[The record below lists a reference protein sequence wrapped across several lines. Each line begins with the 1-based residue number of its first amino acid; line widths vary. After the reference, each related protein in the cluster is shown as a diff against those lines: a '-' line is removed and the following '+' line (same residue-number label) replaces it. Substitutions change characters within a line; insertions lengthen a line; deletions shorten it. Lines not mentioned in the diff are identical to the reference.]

1 MNGIPPNAPIAIP
14 DRSETESAD
23 CAICRDNDCNPAPLM
38 TTTICNHTFHKICL
52 DNWLIAKNTCP
63 MCRAV
68 LSNRAVEPTER
79 VTHHVGSRFRRALD
93 NIPMSPM
100 RRAYIDAYK
109 RARKRAR
116 IDAYKQARQRTY
128 IDAYKQARQ
137 RACIDAYKQA
147 RQRACVRSYQHALRT
162 SSIRSQRQ
170 SFDIGNPQSGNPK
183 VSDDNLHN
191 DQGTR
196 LSLTPCTD
204 MLPKQHEQE
213 RT

>member
-14 DRSETESAD
+14 DRSEIESVD
-23 CAICRDNDCNPAPLM
+23 CAICRENDCNPAPLM

-68 LSNRAVEPTER
+68 LSNRAVESTER
-79 VTHHVGSRFRRALD
+79 ITRHVGSRFHRALD
-93 NIPMSPM
+93 NIPMSTM
-100 RRAYIDAYK
+100 RKTY
-109 RARKRAR
+109 
-116 IDAYKQARQRTY
+116 IDAYKQARRRTY

-137 RACIDAYKQA
+137 KAYI
-147 RQRACVRSYQHALRT
+147 RPYERTLPRNYIHSCQHALRRP
-162 SSIRSQRQ
+162 SIRSQRQ
-170 SFDIGNPQSGNPK
+170 SFDTGHPQSGKPK
-183 VSDDNLHN
+183 VNDDNLHN

-196 LSLTPCTD
+196 LSLPPCTD
-204 MLPKQHEQE
+204 MLPNKHGQE